1 MTIYFDC
8 PSDLYERTRT
18 RAKAAR
24 PASTRSENPHPS
36 VLYSANLETRI
47 ALCISFSIDLLLRS
61 NMISV
66 LVLLTAIVVV
76 PVIGAITSSLQAILM
91 NTHGSREY
99 EYPTDIT
106 RDIYP
111 VSY

>member
-1 MTIYFDC
+1 
-8 PSDLYERTRT
+8 
-18 RAKAAR
+18 
-24 PASTRSENPHPS
+24 
-36 VLYSANLETRI
+36 
-47 ALCISFSIDLLLRS
+47 
-61 NMISV
+61 MISV
-66 LVLLTAIVVV
+66 LVLLTAIVVALSPV

-99 EYPTDIT
+99 EYPTDLT